1 MRAKFVIEGP
11 NIENITH
18 RLPFFSLSPSSLFES
33 IIKADV
39 PYDEVHFSESLVDI
53 LNMLLT
59 KDPVNRA
66 GVGDCLKH
74 DFCVKAREERFEQI
88 GDSFNESLGHI
99 ILCQDD
105 VKNALSITA
114 PQHRNRRVAPNIVS
128 RFWKLP
134 SFKKLYN
141 KVNK

>member
-1 MRAKFVIEGP
+1 
-11 NIENITH
+11 
-18 RLPFFSLSPSSLFES
+18 
-33 IIKADV
+33 
-39 PYDEVHFSESLVDI
+39 
-53 LNMLLT
+53 MLLT
-59 KDPVNRA
+59 KYPANRA

-74 DFCVKAREERFEQI
+74 DFVKAREERFEQI

-114 PQHRNRRVAPNIVS
+114 PQHRRVSAPNIVS